1 MKIPRSSPPG
11 TFWPG
16 SGRLKNH
23 GPDQPVWAV
32 FLWTLVQQNPEIGDG
47 ALRRVAADN
56 FPRRAVPADNAHD
69 SLQQIVT
76 SLPRPP
82 GCPRWQCA
90 RQLSANRYFPAPP
103 GIVTGLK
110 NAQTKAPLVKGGWF
124 GEAKPG
130 GFRRLAGF
138 HIGLYFKRVPAVNP
152 SGTCGASSLWQGSLW
167 DVPLHEPGGLY
178 TCLPIS

>member
-103 GIVTGLK
+103 GIGGPWPLTISHGGFLLLVFSLTRPVTL
-110 NAQTKAPLVKGGWF
+110 
-124 GEAKPG
+124 PG
-130 GFRRLAGF
+130 GNRSAD
-138 HIGLYFKRVPAVNP
+138 P
-152 SGTCGASSLWQGSLW
+152 SPPCQRGVVWRSQTGGIPQACGIPHWF
-167 DVPLHEPGGLY
+167 VF
-178 TCLPIS
+178 

>member
-103 GIVTGLK
+103 AGVPPVAMRTAAFSESLLPCPARYRYRVKKRTDQSPPCQRGVVWRSQTGGIPQACGI
-110 NAQTKAPLVKGGWF
+110 PHWF
-124 GEAKPG
+124 V
-130 GFRRLAGF
+130 F
-138 HIGLYFKRVPAVNP
+138 
-152 SGTCGASSLWQGSLW
+152 
-167 DVPLHEPGGLY
+167 
-178 TCLPIS
+178 